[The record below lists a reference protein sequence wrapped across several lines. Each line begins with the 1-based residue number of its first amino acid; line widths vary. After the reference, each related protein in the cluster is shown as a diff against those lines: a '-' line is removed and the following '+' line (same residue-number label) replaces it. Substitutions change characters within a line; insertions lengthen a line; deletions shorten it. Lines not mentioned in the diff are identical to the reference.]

1 MEDCKYATD
10 CTPNYFNPQPT
21 PPERLLSG
29 SMRTDNTAKDTRR
42 KQLSSHVSQPLPHCP
57 WASVMLA
64 RLLQALGELPK
75 IRCQGIVEAV
85 VSIPRD
91 CLPLGMTWWIR

>member
-42 KQLSSHVSQPLPHCP
+42 SHAAQQPRVP
-57 WASVMLA
+57 ASA
-64 RLLQALGELPK
+64 
-75 IRCQGIVEAV
+75 
-85 VSIPRD
+85 S
-91 CLPLGMTWWIR
+91 LPLGICYAGPDSSRLWESCLK